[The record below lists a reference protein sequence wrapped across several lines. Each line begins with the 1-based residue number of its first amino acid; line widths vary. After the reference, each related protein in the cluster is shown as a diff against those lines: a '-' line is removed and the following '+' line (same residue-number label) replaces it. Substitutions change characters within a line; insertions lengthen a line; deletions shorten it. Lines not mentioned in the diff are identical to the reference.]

1 MSDNDQTDRRGVNLT
16 NRRILDADMIFREQS
31 NSDYGID
38 AQIELKIDERA
49 TGRLIAV
56 QIKTGPTWFKKEDK
70 NKTGFW
76 YRFSDQHKNLW
87 VKHSLP
93 VIIVLCDLKSETCY
107 YEMVTKENCI
117 STGKEWKILIPKN
130 KTLTTSSRD
139 DLIEIASV
147 TDEYFETISYKS
159 EVGIVDID
167 PLEGQLEVFQE
178 FVKTEKF
185 QTVLNVL
192 SKYFDDPKRS
202 SQISPT
208 LKARILSLQGVCLK
222 NLDQLDE
229 ASKYFLKAFA
239 TDPDN
244 PKIRNNA
251 AIGYLIKMDFDAA
264 LDILEQLI
272 KNEPEEPMYWAN
284 LICAKSHKDEVMDLK
299 KIPKVV
305 QKDKNVLLAL
315 VNIKRQKND
324 FTWIQIAI
332 ETANLYPESRR
343 ARRHEAEAAIDL
355 IINPFLNDELSPTQ
369 RASILLKA
377 KKATVELGKQWADHL
392 NTEASKS
399 FLDVAL
405 LQNTLIAHR
414 VIGNDVEVATLIKAH
429 EDVLL
434 LDDDAKRVL
443 GGYALDNNDEELLD
457 KVLAKDFNGSA
468 FIRFNKALRDME
480 WTEALIICESYHEEI
495 RSAGWIDP
503 IFAGDVLRA
512 VLLEGSKQTVA
523 FEDIFSQKSKY
534 DPKNDL
540 FLYQV
545 ASKSGIK
552 NVANTA
558 LNRALTADIG
568 ADTRLR
574 CMLAGEAMNQNMY
587 DEVIYFL
594 ATFVDPTWDDIS
606 RKCLAISYASTSSPD
621 ETGIA
626 FFDAIRSADNADA
639 ELNFAG
645 GQFYLNRRQPSEAI
659 TWFRKSLDLEPTNAH
674 TQLAYLEALN
684 FLV

>member
-1 MSDNDQTDRRGVNLT
+1 MSDNNQTDRRGINLT
-16 NRRILDADMIFREQS
+16 DRRILEAGLIFREQS
-31 NSDYGID
+31 ISDNGID
-38 AQIELKIDERA
+38 AQIEIKIDEKA

-56 QIKTGPTWFKKEDK
+56 QIKTGPTWFKEEDK

-76 YRFSDQHKNLW
+76 HRFCDRHKRLW
-87 VKHSLP
+87 VEHSLP
-93 VIIVLCDLKSETCY
+93 VIIVLCDIESDTCY
-107 YEMVTKENCI
+107 YELVTEKNCI
-117 STGKEWKILIPKN
+117 NTGKKWKIFIPKN
-130 KTLTTSSRD
+130 KTLTASSRD
-139 DLIEIASV
+139 DLIGISSV
-147 TDEYFETISYKS
+147 IDRNFKKLFYKS
-159 EVGIVDID
+159 EVGNIDID
-167 PLEGQLEVFQE
+167 PLDGELEIFQK
-178 FVKTEKF
+178 FVEAEKF
-185 QTVLNVL
+185 QTVLDL
-192 SKYFDDPKRS
+192 LPEHFDDPNRS

-208 LKARILSLQGVCLK
+208 IKARILSLQGVCLK
-222 NLDQLDE
+222 SLDQLDE
-229 ASKYFLKAFA
+229 VSKYFLKAFA

-264 LDILEQLI
+264 LDLLEQLI

-299 KIPKVV
+299 KIPEVV

-315 VNIKRQKND
+315 VNIKRQKDD

-355 IINPFLNDELSPTQ
+355 IINPFVSDELSATQ
-369 RASILLKA
+369 RTSILLKA

-399 FLDVAL
+399 FLDIAL

-414 VIGNDVEVATLIKAH
+414 VIGNDAEVATLIKAH

-480 WTEALIICESYHEEI
+480 WTEALIICESYREEI

-503 IFAGDVLRA
+503 VFAGDVLRA
-512 VLLEGSKQTVA
+512 ILLEGSKQTAA
-523 FEDIFSQKSKY
+523 FEDIFSQKSKH

-545 ASKSGIK
+545 ASKSGIQ
-552 NVANTA
+552 NVANIA
-558 LNRALTADIG
+558 FNRALIADIG
-568 ADTRLR
+568 TDTKLR
-574 CMLAGEAMNQNMY
+574 CMLAGEAMKQDMY
-587 DEVIYFL
+587 DEVIYLL
-594 ATFVDPTWDDIS
+594 ATFVDPTWDDIT
-606 RKCLAISYASTSSPD
+606 RKRLAISYASTSSPD

-645 GQFYLNRRQPSEAI
+645 GQFYLNRRQPAEAI
-659 TWFRKSLDLEPTNAH
+659 PWFRKSLDLEPTNVR